1 MDKTKI
7 SIIATF
13 YNLEDYAK
21 RCVDSLTSQTL
32 QDIEIICINDGSK
45 DNTIGILQELAQSDN
60 RIKIIDKKNEGV
72 SIARN
77 TGINA
82 ASGEYIM
89 FVDGDDYLEPNACE
103 VLYQKAIET
112 DVDIIVFQTNYIK

>member
-60 RIKIIDKKNEGV
+60 RIKII
-72 SIARN
+72 
-77 TGINA
+77 
-82 ASGEYIM
+82 
-89 FVDGDDYLEPNACE
+89 
-103 VLYQKAIET
+103 
-112 DVDIIVFQTNYIK
+112 